1 MIPGRGRRRD
11 TVDPGRDR
19 PAEPAGT
26 VASMPGT
33 EPLDQD
39 DVDAQITAV
48 AALNEP
54 LRRALYRLVVSR
66 AAPVGRDQAAQEL
79 DISREL
85 AAFHLDKLVELGL
98 LEVEFRR
105 LSGRQ
110 GPGAGRPAKLYR
122 LSDRQLELSFPNRRY
137 DIVAHLLARALE
149 AGNGAT
155 PEAIDDVARRFGE
168 DLGRQARGPLGR
180 RPGVDRLLGQVAA
193 VLEGYGFQPVLRDG
207 EVALRNCPFD
217 TVAVAHPELVC
228 GMNLAV
234 VDGLIT
240 GLRTTAIAA
249 RLAPEPGRCCV
260 VVTAAEPSPRRR
272 RWPAGPAPGPR

>member
-1 MIPGRGRRRD
+1 MLIPGRARTRD
-11 TVDPGRDR
+11 PVGPGRDQ

-26 VASMPGT
+26 VGSMPGT
-33 EPLDQD
+33 EPLDQN

-54 LRRALYRLVVSR
+54 LRRALYRLAVSR
-66 AAPVGRDQAAQEL
+66 SAPVGRDQAAQEL
-79 DISREL
+79 GISREL

-122 LSDRQLELSFPNRRY
+122 PSDRRLELSFPNRRY
-137 DIVAHLLARALE
+137 DLAAHLLARALE
-149 AGNGAT
+149 AGRGAT
-155 PEAIDDVARRFGE
+155 PEGIDDVARRFGE
-168 DLGRQARGPLGR
+168 ELGRQSRGQLGR
-180 RPGVDRLLGQVAA
+180 RPGVDRLLGQVVT
-193 VLEGYGFQPVLRDG
+193 VLEGYGFQPVLGDG

-217 TVAVAHPELVC
+217 TVAAAHPELVC

-234 VDGLIT
+234 VDGIIA
-240 GLRTTAIAA
+240 GLRTTAIQA

-260 VVTAAEPSPRRR
+260 VVTAADQSGSRAKSL
-272 RWPAGPAPGPR
+272 WPGR